1 MNAPS
6 VNQLQEDLEQHREAI
21 DHTLDAIERR
31 LSFREI
37 TANPLGYVQ
46 NSLLGEYGENLKD
59 TVSRNPIP
67 ITLLGVSLAWLMIG
81 GQRGSARVGERLQ
94 EGAAEAGEGLE
105 AGVET
110 VREKVQSGAET
121 LQEKA
126 RAAAEQIRSG
136 GESVAAGARDTMRQ
150 ARRASEHYGRVLQE
164 HPLALSFVGLAL
176 GAAMAALLPE
186 TQAENRLMGETR
198 DRLAEQATAKGE
210 RLMEGAKAAA
220 QAGVTAAKEEAERQ
234 SGSGSP

>member
-1 MNAPS
+1 MSEPS
-6 VNQLQEDLEQHREAI
+6 VDQLQQDLEQRREAI

-37 TANPLGYVQ
+37 TANPLEYVQ

-59 TVSRNPIP
+59 AVSSNPIP
-67 ITLLGVSLAWLMIG
+67 ITLLGVSLAWLMMG
-81 GQRGSARVGERLQ
+81 GQRASARVGERLQ
-94 EGAAEAGEGLE
+94 ESAAEAGESLE
-105 AGVET
+105 SGAET
-110 VREKVQSGAET
+110 VREKVQAGAET

-126 RAAAEQIRSG
+126 RGAAERIRGG
-136 GESVAAGARDTMRQ
+136 GESVAAGARDSMRQ
-150 ARRASEHYGRVLQE
+150 ARRGSEHYGRVLQE

-198 DRLAEQATAKGE
+198 DRLAEQASAKGE
-210 RLMEGAKAAA
+210 RVMEGARAAA

-234 SGSGSP
+234 SGLGTP